1 MCLKHTVSISSIILL
16 IMTFNT
22 YGQKIPYNMKDVNN
36 LSFKYWDSNNDIAWR
51 LGVKGDF
58 TYYYNK
64 NNDRVQFEVEDYV
77 IANCAYAIKSDTL
90 IKMFLPIVMEEY
102 KILKLNN
109 DSMILKSLSRPDTVV
124 FFKSKDQKKPIKRLR
139 MGQY

>member
-1 MCLKHTVSISSIILL
+1 MLL
-16 IMTFNT
+16 MSFNA
-22 YGQKIPYNMKDVNN
+22 YGQKISYNMKDINN

-58 TYYYNK
+58 TYYYYK
-64 NNDRVQFEVEDYV
+64 NNDRIQFEVEDYV

-102 KILKLNN
+102 KILKLND
-109 DSMILKSLSRPDTVV
+109 DSMILKSLSRSDTVV
-124 FFKSKDQKKPIKRLR
+124 FFKSKDQEKPIKRLPL
-139 MGQY
+139 GKY